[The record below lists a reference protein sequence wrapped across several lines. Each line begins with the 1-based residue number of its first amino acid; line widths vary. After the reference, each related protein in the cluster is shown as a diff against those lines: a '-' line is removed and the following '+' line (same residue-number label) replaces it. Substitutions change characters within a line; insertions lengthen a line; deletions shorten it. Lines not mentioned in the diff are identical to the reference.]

1 MLKHYL
7 TNHLGESP
15 EEMIFRMKIVAYK
28 RSAYERQIHESVGE
42 DNFKISNSNIQF
54 IIIVIDNEFNSFVQK
69 ECNKMWHNNIDSIC
83 VHVLLQNDCDTH

>member
-1 MLKHYL
+1 M
-7 TNHLGESP
+7 
-15 EEMIFRMKIVAYK
+15 
-28 RSAYERQIHESVGE
+28 GE

-83 VHVLLQNDCDTH
+83 VHVLLQNDPPTPWPPLQLGGSVWRTCRGARDLRFWLGILLYI